1 MPPSPLYVYV
11 WVKPGKVERIP
22 GESNRKGSKKVESGA
37 EGKWEGGEKGKDLE
51 EGNHHQELVVRETG
65 RRTHKNTV

>member
-1 MPPSPLYVYV
+1 M
-11 WVKPGKVERIP
+11 
-22 GESNRKGSKKVESGA
+22 ESGA

-51 EGNHHQELVVRETG
+51 EGNHHQELAERETG